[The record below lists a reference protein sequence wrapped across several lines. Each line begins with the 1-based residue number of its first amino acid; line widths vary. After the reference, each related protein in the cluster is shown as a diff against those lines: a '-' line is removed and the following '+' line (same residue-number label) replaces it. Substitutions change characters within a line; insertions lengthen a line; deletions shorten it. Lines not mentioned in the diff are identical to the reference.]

1 MAAPVVLTAAK
12 KRRKATKGRKPYRG
26 RYVIRRR
33 HVPRKLEYRDYDTWS
48 RDFDTALHGI
58 LRNPAHSKDTPDEIA
73 ERAASIAD
81 AIRKVQAPRRPKGY
95 DRW

>member
-1 MAAPVVLTAAK
+1 M
-12 KRRKATKGRKPYRG
+12 RKP
-26 RYVIRRR
+26 
-33 HVPRKLEYRDYDTWS
+33 EYRDYDTWS
-48 RDFDTALHGI
+48 HDFDTALHGI